1 MPDHAAAIPA
11 TPTAAQ
17 PAPLQRALV
26 ALANRQSLSE
36 QEASDVFGVVMRG
49 EATPAQL
56 GGLLLALRV
65 KGETAEEV
73 AGAARAL
80 RAAMIRV
87 PAAGAHLVDTCGTGG
102 GAITTFNISTAAAFV
117 AAGAGAS
124 VAKHGNR
131 SFTSQCGSADV
142 IEALG
147 VRIALDA
154 TQAAHALQEACITF
168 LFAPHFHPAM
178 KHAAPVRRELGVPS
192 VMNLLGPLAN
202 PAGVRRQVVGVADRE
217 RAPLMAEALARLGT
231 EHALV
236 VHGEVG
242 MDEIS
247 PTGATAVWEVRGG
260 AVTSWRLDP
269 ARYGLAIADVAALR
283 GGKPGVNAER
293 VEGLLRNEP
302 GDSAGAAA
310 VLLNAAAAIYVAG
323 LARTYDDGLAR
334 AREALGSGSARRAL
348 ERLRA
353 ASTSG

>member
-36 QEASDVFGVVMRG
+36 QEASDVFGIVMRG

-73 AGAARAL
+73 AGAAQAL

-192 VMNLLGPLAN
+192 LMNLLGPLAN

-260 AVTSWRLDP
+260 VVTSWRLDP

>member
-36 QEASDVFGVVMRG
+36 QEASDVFGIVMRG

-142 IEALG
+142 LEALG
-147 VRIALDA
+147 VRITVDA
-154 TQAAHALQEACITF
+154 TQAAHALKEAGVTF

-217 RAPLMAEALARLGT
+217 RGPLMANALARLGT

-236 VHGEVG
+236 VHGDVG

-260 AVTSWRLDP
+260 VVTSWRLDP